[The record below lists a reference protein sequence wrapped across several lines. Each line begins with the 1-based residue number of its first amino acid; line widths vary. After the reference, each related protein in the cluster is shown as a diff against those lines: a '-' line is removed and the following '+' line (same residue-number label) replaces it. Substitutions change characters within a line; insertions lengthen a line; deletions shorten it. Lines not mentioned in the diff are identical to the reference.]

1 MTNLLGAVLDEA
13 DHEARPLSA
22 ASSSSVSSGGVALHL
37 RRAEPGTAAAPASVR
52 ERRLFSGDMCRIRNA
67 MQLGA

>member
-1 MTNLLGAVLDEA
+1 VTDLVGTVLDED

-22 ASSSSVSSGGVALHL
+22 SSSVSSGGVALHL

-52 ERRLFSGDMCRIRNA
+52 ECRLFSGDMCRNA
-67 MQLGA
+67 MPLGS